1 MALLH
6 LNAFSFLEVLLHTSL
21 LVVDQVEIALLSHDI
36 DTVRC
41 QEATQNIFERGGKN
55 GYPDRFT

>member
-6 LNAFSFLEVLLHTSL
+6 LNGFSFLEVLLHTSL
-21 LVVDQVEIALLSHDI
+21 LVFDQVEIALLSHDI
-36 DTVRC
+36 DTPRC
-41 QEATQNIFERGGKN
+41 QEAAHNILERRGKN